1 MKRVI
6 TVIPNYLGGGAE
18 TVTDTIAGALRGD
31 GFEFVLVTEQ
41 VVEKCRRRVD
51 SLYSEVVIADFPL
64 ARYSATTSSRLAE
77 LIRPLKGDILWLIG
91 DEFADVPRM
100 RAALNPGGKVIYHL
114 HSVPF
119 FQVGLK
125 NSFHGNE
132 SDRLAYGK
140 WFLMKHMREK
150 LLHTYSRRYARRTG
164 ITAAE
169 VNSFVTLCNGYR
181 QQLAELY
188 PAHASKFRAIYNPA
202 GKPVEVNPADKRR
215 EVLYLGR
222 LSFADKRVDRLLN
235 IYALIAGSHP
245 GWKLRIVGDG
255 PELPNLERQAAELG
269 LESCVEFCGFSS
281 NPAEYLKSASI
292 LCMTSEFEGWPMA
305 IVEAMQYGVAPIA
318 FGCTAGVR
326 ELLADG
332 RGIDVPPGDNHAY
345 ALQLSQLMASPDLR
359 AELVGTHAPFL
370 SQLSISNIAAQWK
383 ELFLS

>member
-1 MKRVI
+1 
-6 TVIPNYLGGGAE
+6 
-18 TVTDTIAGALRGD
+18 
-31 GFEFVLVTEQ
+31 
-41 VVEKCRRRVD
+41 D
-51 SLYSEVVIADFPL
+51 SLYSRVVIADFAL
-64 ARYSATTSSRLAE
+64 ARYSSTTSSRLAE
-77 LIRPLKGDILWLIG
+77 LIQPLKGDILWLIG
-91 DEFADVPRM
+91 DEFADISRL
-100 RAALNPGGKVIYHL
+100 RAVLNPGGKVIYHL

-132 SDRLAYGK
+132 SDRMAYGK
-140 WFLMKHMREK
+140 WFLLKHMREK
-150 LLHTYSRRYARRTG
+150 LLHTYSRRYAKRTG
-164 ITAAE
+164 ITATEADA
-169 VNSFVTLCNGYR
+169 FVTLCNGYR
-181 QQLAELY
+181 RQLAGLY

-235 IYALIAGSHP
+235 IFAMIAGSHP
-245 GWKLRIVGDG
+245 AWKLRIVGDG
-255 PELPNLERQAAELG
+255 PERSNLERQAAELG
-269 LESCVEFCGFSS
+269 LENCVEFCGFSS

-332 RGIDVPPGDNHAY
+332 RGIAVKPGDIHSY

-359 AELVGTHAPFL
+359 GEIVGTHKPFL
-370 SQLSISNIAAQWK
+370 RELSISNIAAQWK

>member
-18 TVTDTIAGALRGD
+18 TVTDTIAGALRTE
-31 GFEFVLVTEQ
+31 GFDFVLVTEK

-51 SLYSEVVIADFPL
+51 SLYSGVVIADFAL

-77 LIRPLKGDILWLIG
+77 LIQPLKGDILWLIG
-91 DEFADVPRM
+91 DEFADVDRL

-132 SDRLAYGK
+132 TDRIAYGK
-140 WFLMKHMREK
+140 WFLFKHMREK
-150 LLHTYSRRYARRTG
+150 MLHTYSRRYARRTG
-164 ITAAE
+164 ITAATTDA
-169 VNSFVTLCNGYR
+169 FVTLCHGYR
-181 QQLAELY
+181 RQLAAIYPELD
-188 PAHASKFRAIYNPA
+188 SKFTAIYNPA
-202 GKPVEVNPADKRR
+202 GKPVEVSPADKRR
-215 EVLYLGR
+215 ELLYLGR

-235 IYALIAGSHP
+235 IFALIAGSHP

-255 PELPNLERQAAELG
+255 PERANLQRQAAELG
-269 LESCVEFCGFSS
+269 LDNCVEFCGFSS
-281 NPAEYLKSASI
+281 NPAEYLKTASI

-318 FGCTAGVR
+318 FGCTAGVC

-332 RGIDVPPGDNHAY
+332 RGIAVQPGDTHNY

-359 AELVGTHAPFL
+359 DEIIGKHKPFL
-370 SQLSISNIAAQWK
+370 SELSISNIAPKWK

>member
-18 TVTDTIAGALRGD
+18 RVTDTLVDALRPH
-31 GFEFVLVTEQ
+31 GFEFILITSR

-51 SLYSEVVIADFPL
+51 SLYSEVVIANFPL
-64 ARYSATTSSRLAE
+64 ARYSSATSRMLAE
-77 LIRPLKGDILWLIG
+77 LIRPLGGDILWLIG
-91 DEFADVPRM
+91 DEFADIPLL
-100 RAALNPGGKVIYHL
+100 RAALNPAGKVIYHL

-132 SDRLAYGK
+132 ADRLAYGK
-140 WFLMKHMREK
+140 WFLLKHMREK

-164 ITAAE
+164 LTAAG
-169 VNSFVTLCNGYR
+169 VDAFVTLCAGYR
-181 QQLAELY
+181 DQLAALY
-188 PAHASKFRAIYNPA
+188 PTLASKFIAIYNPA
-202 GKPVEVNPADKRR
+202 GEPVEISPDLKRR

-235 IYALIAGSHP
+235 IYATIAGSHP

-255 PELPNLERQAAELG
+255 PERANLQRLAAELG
-269 LESCVEFCGFSS
+269 LQECVEFCGFSA
-281 NPAEYLKSASI
+281 NPADYLKTASI

-305 IVEAMQYGVAPIA
+305 IVEAMQYGVVPIA

-332 RGIDVPPGDNHAY
+332 RGIDIQPGNNHNY

-359 AELVGTHAPFL
+359 SEIIAGQKPFL
-370 SQLSISNIAAQWK
+370 HQLSISNIAAQWK